1 MNELEKIRAMAM
13 RHAGQTNLLIPRLL
27 SYSLDHPTEVD
38 PMIYDPAVSL
48 VIQGTQRMFIG
59 GKMFEYGPGQSMVV
73 AAEIAAL
80 GQICEASQDK
90 PFLAVGLF
98 LDPALLSNLIL
109 EMAALPELPI
119 GSGYGLSTA
128 SESLLLAW
136 RRLFELLDRPAE
148 IPVMAQSL
156 EHELMFRLLMGP
168 HGGLL
173 RQIAGADSRLMYIR
187 KAMAWIRGH
196 YTERLNF
203 KAVAAVAGMS
213 VSVFYD
219 RFKAVAGV
227 SPLQYQKYI
236 RLHEARRRMIA
247 GQESAAEVGFA
258 VGYESASQFS
268 REYRRL
274 FGAPPAR
281 DAERAKVGLTR
292 VAPRQWVPPG
302 RDIAGPMADDAPAPQ
317 DRT

>member
-1 MNELEKIRAMAM
+1 M
-13 RHAGQTNLLIPRLL
+13 RHANRQSSHLPRFFA
-27 SYSLDHPTEVD
+27 YSLDHTTEIN
-38 PMIYDPAVSL
+38 PLIYDPAASL

-59 GKMFEYGPGQSMVV
+59 GKMFEHGPGQSMII

-80 GQICEASQDK
+80 GQVCEASEEE

-98 LDPALLSNLIL
+98 LDPVLLSNLVL
-109 EMAALPELPI
+109 EMATMPELPI
-119 GSGYGLSTA
+119 ESGYGVSTA
-128 SESLLLAW
+128 SASLLSAW
-136 RRLFELLDRPAE
+136 ARLLELLDHPTE
-148 IPVMAQSL
+148 IPFIAQSL

-173 RQIAGADSRLMYIR
+173 RQIAGSDSRLMHIR
-187 KAMAWIRGH
+187 KAMAWIHDH
-196 YTERLNF
+196 YTERINF
-203 KAVAAVAGMS
+203 KTLAALAGMS

-219 RFKAVAGV
+219 RFKAVAAV

-247 GQESAAEVGFA
+247 NRASAAEVAYA

-274 FGAPPAR
+274 FGAPPGQ
-281 DAERAKVGLTR
+281 DSQRAKEGLGGTN
-292 VAPRQWVPPG
+292 PPNLLG
-302 RDIAGPMADDAPAPQ
+302 VRPPPSSQ
-317 DRT
+317 V

>member
-1 MNELEKIRAMAM
+1 M
-13 RHAGQTNLLIPRLL
+13 RHAGRSNPKLPRLFA
-27 SYSLDHPTEVD
+27 YTLDHTTEID
-38 PMIYDPAVSL
+38 PLIYDPAASL

-59 GKMFEYGPGQSMVV
+59 DKMFEYGPGQSMIV

-80 GQICEASQDK
+80 GQVCEASQDS
-90 PFLAVGLF
+90 PFVAVGLF
-98 LDPALLSNLIL
+98 LDPALLSDLVL
-109 EMAALPELPI
+109 EMAAMPELPI
-119 GSGYGLSTA
+119 GSGYGVSTA
-128 SESLLLAW
+128 SASLLGAW
-136 RRLFELLDRPAE
+136 GRMMELLDRSAE

-173 RQIAGADSRLMYIR
+173 RQIAGSDSRLMHIR
-187 KAMAWIRGH
+187 KAMAWIRDH
-196 YTERLNF
+196 YTERLDF
-203 KAVAAVAGMS
+203 KETAVRAGMS

-219 RFKAVAGV
+219 RFKAVAAV

-247 GQESAAEVGFA
+247 TEAGAAEVAFA

-274 FGAPPAR
+274 FGAPPGL
-281 DAERAKVGLTR
+281 DTKRAKAGLGSINSPKAPGAR
-292 VAPRQWVPPG
+292 SDVA
-302 RDIAGPMADDAPAPQ
+302 
-317 DRT
+317 

>member
-1 MNELEKIRAMAM
+1 MMSELDKIRAMAV
-13 RHAGQTNLLIPRLL
+13 RHAGRQSPQLPRLFA
-27 SYSLDHPTEVD
+27 YTLDHTTEID
-38 PMIYDPAVSL
+38 PLIYDPAASL

-59 GKMFEYGPGQSMVV
+59 DKMFEYGPGQSMIV

-80 GQICEASQDK
+80 GQICEASEDQ
-90 PFLAVGLF
+90 PFLAIGLF
-98 LDPALLSNLIL
+98 LDPALLSDLVL
-109 EMAALPELPI
+109 EMAAIPELPI
-119 GSGYGLSTA
+119 ESGYGVSTA
-128 SESLLLAW
+128 SASLLGAW
-136 RRLFELLDRPAE
+136 GRLLELLDRPTE

-173 RQIAGADSRLMYIR
+173 RQIAGSDSRLLHIR
-187 KAMAWIRGH
+187 KAMAWIRDH

-203 KAVAAVAGMS
+203 KAVAALAGMS

-219 RFKAVAGV
+219 RFKAVAAV

-247 GQESAAEVGFA
+247 NQVSAAEVGFA

-268 REYRRL
+268 REYKRL
-274 FGAPPAR
+274 FGAPPGQ
-281 DAERAKVGLTR
+281 DTERAKAGLGGFNPPR
-292 VAPRQWVPPG
+292 SLGARPDVA
-302 RDIAGPMADDAPAPQ
+302 
-317 DRT
+317 

>member
-1 MNELEKIRAMAM
+1 MSELDKIRAIAM
-13 RHAGQTNLLIPRLL
+13 RHAGRPNLKLPRLFA
-27 SYSLDHPTEVD
+27 YILDHTTEID
-38 PMIYDPAVSL
+38 PLIYDPAASL

-59 GKMFEYGPGQSMVV
+59 DKMFEYGPGQSMIV

-80 GQICEASQDK
+80 GQVCEASLDR
-90 PFLAVGLF
+90 PFVAVGLF
-98 LDPALLSNLIL
+98 LDPPLLSDLVL
-109 EMAALPELPI
+109 EMAAMPELPI
-119 GSGYGLSTA
+119 ESGYGVSTA
-128 SESLLLAW
+128 SASLLGAW
-136 RRLFELLDRPAE
+136 GRLVELLERPTE

-173 RQIAGADSRLMYIR
+173 RQIAGSDSRLMHIR
-187 KAMAWIRGH
+187 KAMAWIRDH
-196 YTERLNF
+196 YTEHLDF
-203 KAVAAVAGMS
+203 KAAASLAGMS

-219 RFKAVAGV
+219 RFKAVAAV

-247 GQESAAEVGFA
+247 NQAGAAEVGFA

-274 FGAPPAR
+274 FGAPPGQDTR
-281 DAERAKVGLTR
+281 RAKAGLAGFTPPR
-292 VAPRQWVPPG
+292 ALGARPDVA
-302 RDIAGPMADDAPAPQ
+302 
-317 DRT
+317 

>member
-1 MNELEKIRAMAM
+1 MSELDRIRAMAV
-13 RHAGQTNLLIPRLL
+13 RHAGHPSPQLPRLFA
-27 SYSLDHPTEVD
+27 YALDHTTEVD
-38 PMIYDPAVSL
+38 PLIYDPAVSL

-59 GKMFEYGPGQSMVV
+59 DKMFEYGPGQSMIV

-80 GQICEASQDK
+80 GQICEASEDQ

-98 LDPALLSNLIL
+98 LDPALLSDLVL
-109 EMAALPELPI
+109 EMATMPELPI
-119 GSGYGLSTA
+119 ESGYGVSTA
-128 SESLLLAW
+128 SASLLGAW
-136 RRLFELLDRPAE
+136 GRLLELLDRPTE
-148 IPVMAQSL
+148 IPFMAQSL

-173 RQIAGADSRLMYIR
+173 RQIAGSDSRLTHIR
-187 KAMAWIRGH
+187 KAMAWIRDH

-203 KAVAAVAGMS
+203 KAVAAFAGMS

-219 RFKAVAGV
+219 HFKAVAAV

-247 GQESAAEVGFA
+247 NQAGAAAVGFA

-268 REYRRL
+268 REYKRL
-274 FGAPPAR
+274 FGAPPGQ
-281 DAERAKVGLTR
+281 DTERATAALGGTIR
-292 VAPRQWVPPG
+292 
-302 RDIAGPMADDAPAPQ
+302 
-317 DRT
+317 

>member
-1 MNELEKIRAMAM
+1 MSELDKIRAIAV
-13 RHAGQTNLLIPRLL
+13 RHAGHHSPQLPRLFT
-27 SYSLDHPTEVD
+27 YTLDHTTEID
-38 PMIYDPAVSL
+38 PLIYDPAASL

-59 GKMFEYGPGQSMVV
+59 DKMFEYGPGQSMIV

-80 GQICEASQDK
+80 GQICEASEDQ

-98 LDPALLSNLIL
+98 LDPALLSDLVL
-109 EMAALPELPI
+109 EMAAIPELPI
-119 GSGYGLSTA
+119 ESGYGVSTA
-128 SESLLLAW
+128 STSLLGAW
-136 RRLFELLDRPAE
+136 GRLLELLDRPTE

-173 RQIAGADSRLMYIR
+173 RQIAGSDSRLMHIR
-187 KAMAWIRGH
+187 KAMAWIRDH

-203 KAVAAVAGMS
+203 KAVAALAGMS

-219 RFKAVAGV
+219 RFKAVAAV

-247 GQESAAEVGFA
+247 NQTGAAEVGFA

-268 REYRRL
+268 REYKRL
-274 FGAPPAR
+274 FGAPPGQ
-281 DAERAKVGLTR
+281 DTERARTDLGGINP
-292 VAPRQWVPPG
+292 PRSLGARPDV
-302 RDIAGPMADDAPAPQ
+302 
-317 DRT
+317 T

>member
-1 MNELEKIRAMAM
+1 MSELDTIRAIAM
-13 RHAGQTNLLIPRLL
+13 RHAGRASLKLPRLFA
-27 SYSLDHPTEVD
+27 YTLDHTTEVD
-38 PMIYDPAVSL
+38 PLIYDPAVSL

-59 GKMFEYGPGQSMVV
+59 DKMFEYGPGQSMIV

-80 GQICEASQDK
+80 GQVCEASSDR
-90 PFLAVGLF
+90 PFIAIGLY
-98 LDPALLSNLIL
+98 LDPALLSDLIL
-109 EMAALPELPI
+109 EMAAMPELPME
-119 GSGYGLSTA
+119 SGYGVSTA
-128 SESLLLAW
+128 SASLLGAW
-136 RRLFELLDRPAE
+136 GRLVDLLDRPTE

-173 RQIAGADSRLMYIR
+173 RQIAGSDSRLMHIR
-187 KAMAWIRGH
+187 KAMAWIRDH
-196 YTERLNF
+196 YTEHLDF
-203 KAVAAVAGMS
+203 KAVAALAGMS

-219 RFKAVAGV
+219 RFKTVAAV

-247 GQESAAEVGFA
+247 NQAGAAEVAFA

-274 FGAPPAR
+274 FGAPPGQ
-281 DAERAKVGLTR
+281 DSKRAKAGLGGINSPKAPGAR
-292 VAPRQWVPPG
+292 PDVA
-302 RDIAGPMADDAPAPQ
+302 
-317 DRT
+317 

>member
-1 MNELEKIRAMAM
+1 MSELDKIRAMAM
-13 RHAGQTNLLIPRLL
+13 RHAGRQSPQLPRLFA
-27 SYSLDHPTEVD
+27 YTLDHTTEID
-38 PMIYDPAVSL
+38 PLIYDPAASL
-48 VIQGTQRMFIG
+48 VIQGAQRMFIG
-59 GKMFEYGPGQSMVV
+59 DKMFEYGPGQSMIV

-80 GQICEASQDK
+80 GQICEASEDQ

-98 LDPALLSNLIL
+98 LDPALLSDLVL
-109 EMAALPELPI
+109 EMAAIPELPI
-119 GSGYGLSTA
+119 QSGYGVSTA
-128 SESLLLAW
+128 SASLLGAW
-136 RRLFELLDRPAE
+136 GRLLELLDRPTE

-173 RQIAGADSRLMYIR
+173 RQIAGSDSRLMHIR
-187 KAMAWIRGH
+187 KAMAWIRDH

-203 KAVAAVAGMS
+203 KAVAALAGMS

-219 RFKAVAGV
+219 RFKAVAAV

-247 GQESAAEVGFA
+247 NQVSAAEVGFA

-268 REYRRL
+268 REYKRL
-274 FGAPPAR
+274 FGAPPGQ
-281 DAERAKVGLTR
+281 DTERAKAGLGGINR
-292 VAPRQWVPPG
+292 PRSLVARPDV
-302 RDIAGPMADDAPAPQ
+302 A
-317 DRT
+317 